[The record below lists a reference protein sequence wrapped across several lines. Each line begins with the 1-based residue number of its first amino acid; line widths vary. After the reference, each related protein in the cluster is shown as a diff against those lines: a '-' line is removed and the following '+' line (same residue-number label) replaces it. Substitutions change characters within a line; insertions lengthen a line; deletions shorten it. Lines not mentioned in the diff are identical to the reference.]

1 MFWELGRLATHN
13 LMRARARL
21 AMTSGGVLVGTA
33 AVVLLVAMTVG
44 LQTAAEQGI
53 GQSGALTEVIVGPSY
68 EFNPNSDAEPPQ
80 LTPVM
85 VERFWQIPGASV
97 VIPMVNYQSWGEL
110 LADDYSGG
118 GQIIGVDARLLPY
131 MGLQAQSGSLSLEPG
146 QVLIGSQIPINF
158 YDPQATE
165 YRPIE
170 IDVMR
175 TPLEMRTFNPRGD
188 ERRIDLNPVGVLAA
202 NPQYDYAIFMPVQQV
217 IGLNEWLSGQRTDP
231 RDFKYDMVIIR
242 AESREV
248 TTSISDAV
256 KEMGF
261 SAGGLGEFINQ
272 LNGFFTTMRL
282 VLGGVGGVAL
292 LVAAFGVAN
301 TMTMAILERTRE
313 IGLMKAV
320 GATDRDV
327 LTVFL
332 IEAALVGLVGG
343 VLGVLVSYLAGEGI
357 NQGIANLA
365 QQAAQSGQGG
375 GPMFLPVDISQ
386 LGAGLV
392 IIPSELALFAL
403 ALATGVGIVAGLLP
417 ALRAA
422 RMTTVVALK
431 TE

>member
-1 MFWELGRLATHN
+1 MFWELARLATHN
-13 LMRARARL
+13 LMRAQARL

-44 LQTAAEQGI
+44 LQAAAEQGI
-53 GQSGALTEVIVGPSY
+53 GQSGALTEVIVSPSF
-68 EFNPNSDAEPPQ
+68 EFNPNSDAEPPA
-80 LTPVM
+80 LTPSM
-85 VERFWQIPGASV
+85 VESFWRIPGVGV
-97 VIPMVNYQSWGEL
+97 VVPLVNYQSWGEL
-110 LADDYSGG
+110 LAEDYSGG
-118 GQIIGVDARLLPY
+118 GQILGVDPRLLPY
-131 MGLQAQSGSLSLEPG
+131 MGVSVDQGELTLEPG

-165 YRPIE
+165 YQPIQV
-170 IDVMR
+170 DVLT
-175 TPLEMRTFNPRGD
+175 TPIEMRTFNPRGE
-188 ERRIDLNPVGVLAA
+188 ERRIDLKPVGVLAP
-202 NPQYDYAIFMPVQQV
+202 NPQYDFSIIMPIQQV
-217 IGLNEWLSGQRTDP
+217 IGLNEWLNGQRTDP
-231 RDFKYDMVIIR
+231 RDFKYDVVIIR
-242 AESREV
+242 AQSRED
-248 TTSISDAV
+248 TTTISDTV

-282 VLGGVGGVAL
+282 VLGGVGGIAL

-343 VLGVLVSYLAGEGI
+343 ALGVLVSYVAGEAI
-357 NQGIANLA
+357 NTGIANLA
-365 QQAAQSGQGG
+365 RQAAESGQGG
-375 GPMFLPVDISQ
+375 GGMFLPVDISQ

-392 IIPSELALFAL
+392 IIPTELALFGL
-403 ALATGVGIVAGLLP
+403 GLATSVGVIAGLLP
-417 ALRAA
+417 AFRAA

-431 TE
+431 TD